1 MVNGKGGDMSDGDLV
16 KTAQAQGIGERATRR
31 IIEQVEDALRDCCFE
46 PQR

>member
-1 MVNGKGGDMSDGDLV
+1 MVNGQDSDMSDDDLV

-31 IIEQVEDALRDCCFE
+31 IIEQVEDALHDCGLE